1 MTDANHA
8 TRHLFLGGVAYRAT
22 EHDIRAAIEAEGI
35 TVGSIRLGIDHDTGR
50 SRGFAFV
57 DVDDAR
63 PLVDLIT
70 MLTGVLICD
79 RACRVEMVNEKPPRS
94 DRASSG
100 HRPTQGTRAPEPRN
114 DVDSRQQRRRKE
126 RYERP
131 WRDGD

>member
-1 MTDANHA
+1 MTDEIRT

-22 EHDIRAAIEAEGI
+22 ENDIRAAVEAEGI
-35 TVGSIRLGIDHDTGR
+35 AVSGVRLGIDHDTGR

-63 PLVDLIT
+63 PLADLIT

-94 DRASSG
+94 DRASYG
-100 HRPTQGTRAPEPRN
+100 HRPIQGARVPEPRN